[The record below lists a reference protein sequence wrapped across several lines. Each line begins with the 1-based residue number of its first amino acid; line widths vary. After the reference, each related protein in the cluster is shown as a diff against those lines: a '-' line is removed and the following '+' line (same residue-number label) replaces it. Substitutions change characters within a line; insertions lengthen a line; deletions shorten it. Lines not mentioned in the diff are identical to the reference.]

1 MSAREDFLSHGWC
14 SARGVLDSQSVGD
27 ARENVARYVSDVV
40 PEIDSSFTYFEDRER
55 PETLKQMQMMHEH
68 DGWFAALAAKG
79 PIPLL
84 AELLLGEPV
93 VLKNVQ
99 YFSKPPRESRPTPP
113 HQDGRYFMIEPMR
126 AVALWLALDPVD
138 KSNGCV
144 RYVSGSH
151 WLPLRSHARTDVLG
165 FSQGITDFGAE
176 DREREYACTA
186 APGDVLAHHAGTIHR
201 ADANMSDS
209 FRRAIG
215 FVYYGTSAQEDT
227 ERHAAY
233 QRSLHDDL
241 SRRGRI

>member
-1 MSAREDFLSHGWC
+1 MSAREDFLSYGWC
-14 SARGVLDSQSVGD
+14 AARGLLDQDAITEVIGNVDRYVRDIVPGLDSSC
-27 ARENVARYVSDVV
+27 A
-40 PEIDSSFTYFEDRER
+40 YFEE
-55 PETLKQMQMMHEH
+55 PGSPATLKQMQMMHAH
-68 DGWFAALAAKG
+68 DGWFATLANEG

-84 AELLLGEPV
+84 AELLLGESS

-113 HQDGRYFMIEPMR
+113 HQDGRYFMIEPLR
-126 AVALWLALDPVD
+126 AATLWLALDAAD
-138 KSNGCV
+138 ETNGCV

-151 WLPLRSHARTDVLG
+151 WLPLRTHGRTDVLG
-165 FSQGITDFGAE
+165 FSQGITDFDDD
-176 DREREYACTA
+176 DRERERACTA

-201 ADANMSDS
+201 ANANTSYKP
-209 FRRAIG
+209 RRALG
-215 FVYYGTSAQEDT
+215 FIYYADSAREDA